1 MDMRVVL
8 PENRNARPR
17 AGCGAVRARTSTSP
31 ALTSPLKWAGG
42 KRRLV
47 EPYLRPL
54 WEGNEHRILVEPFV
68 GAMSVA
74 LGLRP
79 ERAVLN
85 DLNPHL
91 INFLRELKRGLEITI
106 PLVYEEGYYYT
117 ARERFND
124 LIARGDAK
132 GSEAAQLFYLLNR
145 TGFNGL
151 CRFSNRV
158 PRRFNVPFGYH
169 KTVAFLD
176 DFSPYRT
183 AMKRWKLSS
192 RDFERL
198 EVGDEAFVYADP
210 PYDDAFTG
218 YAGQGFDWDDQVRL
232 AEWLSNC
239 RCPVVAS
246 NHATT
251 RIKRLYRSL
260 GFTLR
265 EIPVARSISC
275 KGDRA
280 PVQEVIVVKGVT
292 W

>member
-8 PENRNARPR
+8 P
-17 AGCGAVRARTSTSP
+17 VHTSYHPKGRGRVATGDVVAPP
-31 ALTSPLKWAGG
+31 ALLSPLKWAGG

-54 WEGNEHRILVEPFV
+54 WKGNEHRVFVEPFV

-91 INFLRELKRGLEITI
+91 INFLRELKRGLKITI
-106 PLVYEEGYYYT
+106 PLLYDEDYYYA
-117 ARERFND
+117 ARERFNA
-124 LIARGDAK
+124 LIARGEAK
-132 GSEAAQLFYLLNR
+132 SSEAAQLFYLLNR

-151 CRFSNRV
+151 CRFNGRV
-158 PRRFNVPFGYH
+158 PQQFNVPFGRH
-169 KTVAFLD
+169 KAVAFQD
-176 DFSPYRT
+176 NFSPYRA
-183 AMKRWKLSS
+183 AMKGWKLTC

-198 EVGDEAFVYADP
+198 DVDDDAFVYADP
-210 PYDDAFTG
+210 PYDDAFTQ
-218 YAGQGFDWDDQVRL
+218 YAGRGFGWDDQVRL
-232 AEWLSNC
+232 AEWLATR

-246 NHATT
+246 NHATD
-251 RIKRLYRSL
+251 RIKRLYHSL

-275 KGDRA
+275 NGNRKR
-280 PVQEVIVVKGVT
+280 VQEIIAVKGVA